1 MSELPDHSKLRRK
14 QLRALRNVLAAV
26 ATGNPF
32 YARKF
37 ADAGF
42 VPLSVRTWDDYRR
55 LPFTTKSELAAD
67 QLAHPPYGSNHSE
80 PVRHYSRLHQTSGT
94 STGQPLRWLDTDTN
108 WNWLLACWRRTFRMM
123 GLGATSRL
131 HDTHACEN
139 AFFAFSYG
147 PFLGFWTAFEAAAR
161 VGMLTFPGGGMTT
174 TARLKFLLD
183 HKATVL
189 FCTPTY
195 ALHLCEV
202 AAAERIDL
210 SNSCVKAVV
219 VAGEPGGNITTT
231 RTKVETTFGAR
242 VFDHYGLTE
251 VGPVAC
257 ESAAN
262 PGGLFVL
269 EEHFIPEVLEPGTD
283 REVDVGEVGELVLSN
298 LGRADSP
305 VIRYRTGDL
314 VRVGTPAV
322 PVHGWLYLDGG
333 VIGRADDM
341 IHVRGNNLYPSAIEA
356 VVRRFPEVAEFR
368 LVVDDSGPLADLRI
382 EVEPNS
388 TADGHRLCEA
398 ISRAVRDELLF
409 RTAVVPV
416 PAGSLPRFE
425 MKAHRLVR
433 TGPSGS
439 SK

>member
-1 MSELPDHSKLRRK
+1 MSEHPDHNRVRRK
-14 QLRALRNVLAAV
+14 QLRTLRRVLAAV

-37 ADAGF
+37 AEAGF
-42 VPLSVRTWDDYRR
+42 VPLSVRTWDDFRR
-55 LPFTTKSELAAD
+55 LPFTTKVELAAD

-80 PVRHYSRLHQTSGT
+80 PIGTYTRLHQTSGT
-94 STGQPLRWLDTDTN
+94 STGQPLRWLDTEEN
-108 WNWLLACWRRTFRMM
+108 WRWLISCWRRTFRMM
-123 GLGATSRL
+123 GLTRTSLATPDASGSRQ
-131 HDTHACEN
+131 N

-147 PFLGFWTAFEAAAR
+147 PFLGFWTAFEAAAS
-161 VGMLTFPGGGMTT
+161 VGMLTFPGGGMTS

-195 ALHLCEV
+195 ALHLCDV
-202 AAAERIDL
+202 AAAENIDL
-210 SNSCVKAVV
+210 TASAVRAVV
-219 VAGEPGGNITTT
+219 VAGEPGGNIPAT
-231 RTKVETTFGAR
+231 RTKIETTFGAR

-257 ESAAN
+257 ESAMN

-269 EEHFIPEVLEPGTD
+269 EDHFIPEVLEPGTD
-283 REVDVGEVGELVLSN
+283 REVGVGEVGELVLTN
-298 LGRADSP
+298 LGRPDSP

-314 VRVGTPAV
+314 VRVGTAAN
-322 PVHGWLYLDGG
+322 PVGGWLYLDGG

-382 EVEPNS
+382 EVEPLS

-416 PAGSLPRFE
+416 PGGSLPRFE
-425 MKAHRLVR
+425 MKARRLVR
-433 TGPSGS
+433 SG
-439 SK
+439 